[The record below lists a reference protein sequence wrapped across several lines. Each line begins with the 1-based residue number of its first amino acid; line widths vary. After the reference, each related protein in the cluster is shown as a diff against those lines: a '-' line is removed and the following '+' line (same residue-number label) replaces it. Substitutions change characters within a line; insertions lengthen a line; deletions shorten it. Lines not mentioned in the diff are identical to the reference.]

1 MNVDA
6 PRISNTEPNNS
17 KGIISFFMGYLERI
31 DLLKKYFKISGRI
44 FDFGTISTERRNQWL
59 GEFSVM
65 RNHRLAPYNRRF
77 DDLYSL
83 YFRPFTILL
92 KDSNFLIKKF
102 NDRIQKLFVP
112 KVYHD
117 RRQTNFLKDMGFVGK
132 YPNTNEY
139 NFCRFKA
146 IGRQLYEY
154 RVTNQSI
161 QEFTPQQIEIF
172 SK

>member
-1 MNVDA
+1 
-6 PRISNTEPNNS
+6 
-17 KGIISFFMGYLERI
+17 
-31 DLLKKYFKISGRI
+31 
-44 FDFGTISTERRNQWL
+44 
-59 GEFSVM
+59 M
-65 RNHRLAPYNRRF
+65 RNHRLVPYNRRF

-161 QEFTPQQIEIF
+161 QEFTSQQIEIF
-172 SK
+172 FQINI